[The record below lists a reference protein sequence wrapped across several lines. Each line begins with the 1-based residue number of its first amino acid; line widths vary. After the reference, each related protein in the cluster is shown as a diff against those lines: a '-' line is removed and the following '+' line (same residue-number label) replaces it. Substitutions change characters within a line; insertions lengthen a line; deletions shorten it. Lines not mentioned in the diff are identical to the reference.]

1 MYELTLVMVYFL
13 LILIAQF
20 CPQFTGH
27 WYSKILKPETTYSLQ
42 ANGQVNIQCT
52 QISGILLTSRRK
64 HLNTLEYTFSEKK
77 CLRYLVYPDFKSQ
90 EIVTYNYFISL
101 LHF

>member
-77 CLRYLVYPDFKSQ
+77 ML
-90 EIVTYNYFISL
+90 EISSL
-101 LHF
+101 P